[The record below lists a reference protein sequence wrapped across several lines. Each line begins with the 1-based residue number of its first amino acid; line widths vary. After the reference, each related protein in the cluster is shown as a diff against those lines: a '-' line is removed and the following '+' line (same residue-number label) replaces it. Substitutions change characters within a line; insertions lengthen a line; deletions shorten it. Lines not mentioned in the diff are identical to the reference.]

1 MIYPIASVNSN
12 SEGFDI
18 TLCFSYSIYLFDK
31 DKAFNLLFTM
41 TENKKLIWARNNWY
55 LINNPAYYFG
65 KFVKVLPIALKIE
78 LIIKKNVNT
87 KIYFVSRP

>member
-1 MIYPIASVNSN
+1 
-12 SEGFDI
+12 
-18 TLCFSYSIYLFDK
+18 
-31 DKAFNLLFTM
+31 M
-41 TENKKLIWARNNWY
+41 TRNNWY

>member
-1 MIYPIASVNSN
+1 MIYPIASVKSN

-18 TLCFSYSIYLFDK
+18 TLCYLFDK

-41 TENKKLIWARNNWY
+41 TENKKLLWARNNWY

-65 KFVKVLPIALKIE
+65 KFVKVLSIALKIE